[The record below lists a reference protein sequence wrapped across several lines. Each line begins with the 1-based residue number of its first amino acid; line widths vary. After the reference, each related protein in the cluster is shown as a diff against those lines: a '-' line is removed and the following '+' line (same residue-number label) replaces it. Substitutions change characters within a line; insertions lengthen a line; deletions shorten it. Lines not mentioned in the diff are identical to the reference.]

1 MGNTDDGR
9 RWVGGVWPVAGIDVV
24 DKYRPH
30 GSAGN
35 GNRRR
40 GSRGSRNAAACAEV
54 IEQRGVMGRLRM
66 MTTPMVVREMENEE
80 EDAHGTVGDGKRRGG
95 MATMPMPARDMVNEE
110 EDAHGSAGDGK

>member
-1 MGNTDDGR
+1 
-9 RWVGGVWPVAGIDVV
+9 
-24 DKYRPH
+24 
-30 GSAGN
+30 
-35 GNRRR
+35 
-40 GSRGSRNAAACAEV
+40 
-54 IEQRGVMGRLRM
+54 MGRLRM